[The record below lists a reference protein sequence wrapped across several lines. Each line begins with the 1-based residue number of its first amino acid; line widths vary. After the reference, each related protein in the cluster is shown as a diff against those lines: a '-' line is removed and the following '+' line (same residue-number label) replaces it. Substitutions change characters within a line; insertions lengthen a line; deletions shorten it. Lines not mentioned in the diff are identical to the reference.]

1 MFDFRLKVFHVVAKR
16 LNFTRAAEELFITQP
31 AVSKHIHE
39 IEAYYRTKLF
49 ERNGTRIK
57 LTPAG
62 KVLMKYTEQLQ
73 NIYRNIDLEL
83 GALSK
88 DVRGELRIGASTTVA
103 NYFLPGYLASFRQKY
118 PDVNVQLTAQN
129 TEHIENLLSEGRIDA
144 GIVEGQSKR
153 QHIKYTALV
162 KDEIVLCTRTNNPA
176 IRKTQIALSE
186 LEKLPLVVREP
197 GSGSLE
203 VIISA
208 LKNAGVNF
216 NSLKIEMELEN
227 TESIKQYLLHSNA
240 FAFLS
245 VHAVFD
251 RLKSGELKIMD
262 LKGLEIERYFYLITP
277 QGDNNPLLEFF
288 HRHLSSDN
296 L

>member
-39 IEAYYRTKLF
+39 IEAHYKTKLF
-49 ERNGTRIK
+49 ERNGTRIR

-62 KVLMKYTEQLQ
+62 KLLLEYTEQLN
-73 NIYRNIDLEL
+73 NIYRNIEVEL
-83 GALSK
+83 AALSESI
-88 DVRGELRIGASTTVA
+88 RGELRIGASTTVA
-103 NYFLPGYLASFRQKY
+103 HYFLPGFLASFRQKY
-118 PDVNVQLTAQN
+118 PDVKLSLTAHN
-129 TEHIENLLSEGRIDA
+129 TEYIENLLSDGRIDA

-153 QHIKYTALV
+153 QHIRYSAV
-162 KDEIVLCTRTNNPA
+162 AKDEIVLCTRTDNPA
-176 IRKTQIALSE
+176 AAQNQVELSE

-203 VIISA
+203 VIVSA
-208 LKNAGVNF
+208 LRKSGVNF
-216 NSLKIEMELEN
+216 WQLHVEIELEN
-227 TESIKQYLLHSNA
+227 TESIKQYLLNSNA

-245 VHAVFD
+245 VHSIFD
-251 RLKSGELKIMD
+251 RLKSGELKIID
-262 LKGLEIERYFYLITP
+262 LKGLEIERSFYFITQ
-277 QGDNNPLLEFF
+277 QGDNNSLPELFY
-288 HRHLSSDN
+288 RHLSSDN